1 MFDFYIES
9 AVVGKRYVFQA
20 QLASQRLGLST
31 IRRLT
36 CLSFALNRKPDPE
49 FYQHALDLLK
59 VQASE
64 VVFLDDIG
72 PNLKA
77 AQKLGITTIRE
88 CHLSFRARLACLK
101 EKESAEPR
109 GLASARFD

>member
-1 MFDFYIES
+1 
-9 AVVGKRYVFQA
+9 
-20 QLASQRLGLST
+20 LL
-31 IRRLT
+31 
-36 CLSFALNRKPDPE
+36 ALNRKPDPE

-77 AQKLGITTIRE
+77 AQKLGITTIR
-88 CHLSFRARLACLK
+88 K
-101 EKESAEPR
+101 
-109 GLASARFD
+109 